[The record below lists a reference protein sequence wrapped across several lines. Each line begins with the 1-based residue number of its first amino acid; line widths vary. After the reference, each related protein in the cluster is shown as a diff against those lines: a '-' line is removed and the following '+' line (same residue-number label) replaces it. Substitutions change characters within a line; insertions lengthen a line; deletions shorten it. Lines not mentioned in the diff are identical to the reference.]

1 MARDSQDPGTL
12 ELPGVGLRIGYARVS
27 TNEQDLALQEDALR
41 RSGCTQIIVERVAR
55 SGPRRAKTGAPE
67 LEALLKHIRRGDT
80 LVVWRLDRL
89 AGSVI
94 ELLRIIDSLR
104 DRGVFFESLMERIET
119 ATAAGRAFM
128 QMVGVFAEYERNL
141 LVERTKAGVAAA
153 RARGRV
159 GGRPLKLSK
168 QKQAELKVLLIDGSL
183 SMESIADSLD
193 ISKSTLYAYRERLL
207 PKETTHDP
215 ST

>member
-1 MARDSQDPGTL
+1 MARDAQDPGTL
-12 ELPGVGLRIGYARVS
+12 ELPGIGMRIGYARVS
-27 TNEQDLALQEDALR
+27 TNDQDLALQEDALR

-67 LEALLKHIRRGDT
+67 LEALLKYIRRGDT

-89 AGSVI
+89 AGSVA

-159 GGRPLKLSK
+159 GGRKPKLSK
-168 QKQAELKVLLIDGSL
+168 QKQAELKILLKDGSL
-183 SMESIADSLD
+183 SIDSIAKSLD
-193 ISKSTLYAYRERLL
+193 VSKTTLYAYKRQLF
-207 PKETTHDP
+207 PKETT
-215 ST
+215 S

>member
-1 MARDSQDPGTL
+1 M
-12 ELPGVGLRIGYARVS
+12 RIGYARVS
-27 TNEQDLALQEDALR
+27 TSDQDLALQEDALR
-41 RSGCTQIIVERVAR
+41 RSGCTQVIVERVAR

-67 LEALLKHIRRGDT
+67 LEALLKYIRRGDT

-89 AGSVI
+89 AGSVA

-128 QMVGVFAEYERNL
+128 QMVGVFAESERNI

-159 GGRPLKLSK
+159 GGRKPKLSK
-168 QKQAELKVLLIDGSL
+168 QKQAELKILLTDGSL
-183 SMESIADSLD
+183 SIESIAKSLGV
-193 ISKSTLYAYRERLL
+193 SKTTLYAYKSQLF
-207 PKETTHDP
+207 PKEATP
-215 ST
+215 

>member
-12 ELPGVGLRIGYARVS
+12 ELPGVGMRIGYARVS
-27 TNEQDLALQEDALR
+27 TNDQDLALQEDALR

-67 LEALLKHIRRGDT
+67 LEALLKYIRRGDT
-80 LVVWRLDRL
+80 LAVWRLDRL
-89 AGSVI
+89 AGSVV

-128 QMVGVFAEYERNL
+128 QMVGVFAEYERNI

-159 GGRPLKLSK
+159 GGRPPKLSK
-168 QKQAELKVLLIDGSL
+168 QKQAELKILLTDGSL
-183 SMESIADSLD
+183 SIESIAKSLD
-193 ISKSTLYAYRERLL
+193 VSKTTLYAYKRQLF
-207 PKETTHDP
+207 PKETT
-215 ST
+215 T

>member
-1 MARDSQDPGTL
+1 M
-12 ELPGVGLRIGYARVS
+12 RIGYARVS
-27 TNEQDLALQEDALR
+27 TNDQDLALQEDALR

-89 AGSVI
+89 AGSVA

-215 ST
+215 SI

>member
-1 MARDSQDPGTL
+1 MARDAQDPGTL
-12 ELPGVGLRIGYARVS
+12 ELPGVGMRIGYARVS
-27 TNEQDLALQEDALR
+27 TTDQDLALQEDALL

-89 AGSVI
+89 AGSVA

-159 GGRPLKLSK
+159 GGRPPKLSK
-168 QKQAELKVLLIDGSL
+168 QKQAELKILLKDGSL
-183 SMESIADSLD
+183 SIDSIAKSLD
-193 ISKSTLYAYRERLL
+193 VSKTTLYAYKRQLF
-207 PKETTHDP
+207 PKETT
-215 ST
+215 T

>member
-1 MARDSQDPGTL
+1 MARDAQDPGTL
-12 ELPGVGLRIGYARVS
+12 ELPGVGMRIGYARVS
-27 TNEQDLALQEDALR
+27 TNDQDLALQEDALR

-89 AGSVI
+89 AGSVA

-128 QMVGVFAEYERNL
+128 QMVGVFAEYERNI

-159 GGRPLKLSK
+159 GGRPPKLSK
-168 QKQAELKVLLIDGSL
+168 QKQAELKILLTDGSL
-183 SMESIADSLD
+183 SIESIAKSLD
-193 ISKSTLYAYRERLL
+193 VCKTTLYAYKRQLF
-207 PKETTHDP
+207 PKETT
-215 ST
+215 T

>member
-1 MARDSQDPGTL
+1 MARDAQDPGTL

-27 TNEQDLALQEDALR
+27 TNDQDLALQEDALK
-41 RSGCTQIIVERVAR
+41 RSGCTQVIVERVAR
-55 SGPRRAKTGAPE
+55 SGPRRAKSGAPE

-89 AGSVI
+89 AGSVV
-94 ELLRIIDSLR
+94 ELLRIIDSLQG
-104 DRGVFFESLMERIET
+104 RGVFFESLMERIET

-153 RARGRV
+153 RARGRN

-168 QKQAELKVLLIDGSL
+168 PKQAQLKVLLKDGSL
-183 SMESIADSLD
+183 SMDEIAKSLE
-193 ISKSTLYAYRERLL
+193 ISKSTLYAYRDRLL
-207 PKETTHDP
+207 PEETTP
-215 ST
+215 

>member
-12 ELPGVGLRIGYARVS
+12 ELPGVGMRIGYARVS
-27 TNEQDLALQEDALR
+27 TNDQDLALQEDALR

-67 LEALLKHIRRGDT
+67 LDALLKHIRRGDT

-183 SMESIADSLD
+183 SMESIANSLD

-215 ST
+215 SI